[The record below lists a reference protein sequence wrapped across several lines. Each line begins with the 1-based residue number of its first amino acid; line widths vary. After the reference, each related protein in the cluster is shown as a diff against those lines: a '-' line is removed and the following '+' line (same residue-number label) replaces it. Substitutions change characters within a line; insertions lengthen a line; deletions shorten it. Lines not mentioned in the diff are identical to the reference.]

1 MKTYFLIRNTSF
13 TILVVMILNCVKETP
28 INSNII
34 SNLKVDTLL
43 INNLNFTSY
52 SVPPN
57 LASNERLYLGEKD
70 GINIPFSFIRIGP
83 SFVWEYYNDSTV
95 SIDSVQFKLYLI
107 DSSKSSNVEQLQ
119 LFFSPDSYFNE
130 NQSTYLDYEGFS
142 TNDWYEIGSPSVV
155 HISDSIDAYSHSELI
170 WNIDSLMHL
179 LSDSGITRTFS
190 IEYTDNDSNYIELF
204 SEEATTGDKDPKVVL
219 FYRKIQTFSTDS
231 TSIDTSSH
239 SIFSSADLSIFDP
252 TNSQNFLD
260 KIGINNGAGKRIYF
274 TFPFGIDSLKLGS
287 IIRSANLVIPIDSS
301 EFSND
306 FKLIIDPIQNDSSFS
321 LDSANSFTE
330 DPFEGV
336 GYPYRLSNS
345 PDSLEF
351 LISMKNILQNISL
364 GNIKNNGFKIVSE
377 EKNNPFESIW
387 FLLNGDSRVPE
398 IEILYVSDED

>member
-239 SIFSSADLSIFDP
+239 SIFSS

-274 TFPFGIDSLKLGS
+274 TFPFDIDSLKLGS

-345 PDSLEF
+345 PDSSEF